1 MYNYKILKLANFFLI
16 STDNEKIVRNKNK
29 KKFST
34 SANNYS
40 KHYYSLNLG
49 KINSKN
55 NREKSRL
62 KLIS

>member
-34 SANNYS
+34 STNKYS
-40 KHYYSLNLG
+40 NHYYSLDLG
-49 KINSKN
+49 KIDFKN
-55 NREKSRL
+55 NREKSCL